1 MKTGQNISHH
11 WRLLWTSLALLLVL
25 SVNHQVLPAYAH
37 TATPAE
43 QTAVKAHKKAEGT
56 IVKQRVSLEATTS
69 FVDLVLAEPALL
81 PTFSFTAPEAL
92 NLKMEAPLAYWTF
105 FLQQQATQPISPNAP

>member
-25 SVNHQVLPAYAH
+25 SVNHQVLPAFAKSAAS
-37 TATPAE
+37 TEKTS
-43 QTAVKAHKKAEGT
+43 VKAHTTQEGT
-56 IVKQRVSLEATTS
+56 IVKQKVSFEATTS
-69 FVDLVLAEPALL
+69 FVDLVLAEPDTL
-81 PTFSFTAPEAL
+81 PTFTFSAPATQK
-92 NLKMEAPLAYWTF
+92 LKTEAPLAYWTF